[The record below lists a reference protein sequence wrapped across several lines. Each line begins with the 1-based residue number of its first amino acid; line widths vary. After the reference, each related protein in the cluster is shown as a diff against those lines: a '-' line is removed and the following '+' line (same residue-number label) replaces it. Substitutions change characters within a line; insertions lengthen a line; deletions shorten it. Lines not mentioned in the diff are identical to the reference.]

1 VAEEEVLDPASRR
14 CYSVFGSP
22 WFRPESDGPWCVV
35 TFRDV
40 TTFTTMQSQLRRA
53 RTMEAMGSLVAGVAH
68 EVRNPLFSIS
78 ATVDALESELGP
90 RPEFAE
96 YAALL
101 RSQVGR
107 LTQLMHDLLDY
118 GRPAELQRRAVRLSD
133 VVRRAA
139 RSCARL
145 ARDGRVRVEDEVPPD
160 LPALDGEGARLE
172 QALENLLAN
181 AIQHAPPGSSVRV
194 RAAPDVLDGRPAMR
208 CTVED
213 DGPGI
218 APEDME
224 RLFDPFFSRR
234 KGGTGLGLSI
244 VHRVAEAHGGT
255 VTAENRAQ
263 GGARFTL
270 FLPLGPSDE
279 GTGGA

>member
-1 VAEEEVLDPASRR
+1 
-14 CYSVFGSP
+14 
-22 WFRPESDGPWCVV
+22 
-35 TFRDV
+35 
-40 TTFTTMQSQLRRA
+40 
-53 RTMEAMGSLVAGVAH
+53 
-68 EVRNPLFSIS
+68 
-78 ATVDALESELGP
+78 
-90 RPEFAE
+90 
-96 YAALL
+96 
-101 RSQVGR
+101 
-107 LTQLMHDLLDY
+107 
-118 GRPAELQRRAVRLSD
+118 
-133 VVRRAA
+133 
-139 RSCARL
+139 
-145 ARDGRVRVEDEVPPD
+145 VRVEDEVPPD